1 VPTPEDICKQILDL
15 DKSIRLAAIANQMGS
30 PVATAHRSGLKAIF
44 SKEEMDSYMIKSVL
58 QMKTAEDFESKL
70 GNVIYTL
77 ILYSKLKRV
86 VVPLEH
92 PDFVKKMVGQYSKSS
107 IEGAIKVGP
116 LLPLCRLVAAIK
128 DRSRA

>member
-1 VPTPEDICKQILDL
+1 MPTPEDICKQILDL

-30 PVATAHRSGLKAIF
+30 PVATAYRSGLEAIF
-44 SKEEMDSYMIKSVL
+44 SKEEIDSYMIKSVL
-58 QMKTAEDFESKL
+58 QMKSAEDFESKL

-92 PDFVKKMVGQYSKSS
+92 PDFSVLLVSFDNSANHDDITVNK
-107 IEGAIKVGP
+107 IFP
-116 LLPLCRLVAAIK
+116 LLRKWLGNIVSQA
-128 DRSRA
+128 

>member
-1 VPTPEDICKQILDL
+1 
-15 DKSIRLAAIANQMGS
+15 
-30 PVATAHRSGLKAIF
+30 
-44 SKEEMDSYMIKSVL
+44 MIKSVL

-92 PDFVKKMVGQYSKSS
+92 PDFSVLLVSFDNSTNHDDITVNK
-107 IEGAIKVGP
+107 IFP
-116 LLPLCRLVAAIK
+116 LLRKWLGNIVSQA
-128 DRSRA
+128 